1 MRSAAARASSGVSA
15 TVPSQDR
22 DAVLGEELL
31 RLVLHQVHEVS
42 TTPRATPAPAS
53 ASAASHAAPR
63 GPRVVSGLPSAPVL
77 LGVAALAVSATGA
90 RERTPLR
97 PPPTASA
104 SDAAPARFAAP
115 ANALGGESVVST
127 ASLEEER
134 AELVSRDSARDAL
147 AVGVVGRSSSE
158 AAEAQAEERSTALG
172 KLAAGSRSR
181 APTSSRP
188 TAGSCRCEPG
198 TYRICEGFGEGYAWR
213 GYGHTGLD
221 LATPSGSPVFAVASG
236 TIIAAQ
242 YAGGCG
248 YMIEMRLEDGT
259 ELKYCHNSSLAT
271 SIGAQVQV
279 GDVIAYSGSTGHSTG
294 PHVHLEV
301 HPGGGDAV
309 DPFAA
314 LVAHGVQP

>member
-1 MRSAAARASSGVSA
+1 MGDHRAPRGARVAQRGDV
-15 TVPSQDR
+15 
-22 DAVLGEELL
+22 
-31 RLVLHQVHEVS
+31 
-42 TTPRATPAPAS
+42 TTS
-53 ASAASHAAPR
+53 ASYAGAGKRKAASHAAPR
-63 GPRVVSGLPSAPVL
+63 SSRVGGLPSAPVL
-77 LGVAALAVSATGA
+77 LGVAALSVSATGA
-90 RERTPLR
+90 V
-97 PPPTASA
+97 SA
-104 SDAAPARFAAP
+104 AAADATNVSNDAAPARFAAP

-127 ASLEEER
+127 SSLEEER

-147 AVGVVGRSSSE
+147 ATASSTKLE
-158 AAEAQAEERSTALG
+158 QAAEAQAEERSTALG
-172 KLAAGSRSR
+172 KLQKAAQSR
-181 APTSSRP
+181 ANELEANRWILPLK
-188 TAGSCRCEPG
+188 PG
-198 TYRICEGFGEGYAWR
+198 TYRISEGFGEGYAWR

-221 LATPSGSPVFAVASG
+221 FATPSGSPVFAVASG

-248 YMIEMRLEDGT
+248 YMIEMRLDDGT

-314 LVAHGVQP
+314 LVAPGVPP